1 MRAAVRRRY
10 GPPEVVHI
18 TDVPVPEVG
27 PGEVRVAVHATTVN
41 RTDWGARDAFAAL
54 SAGQAV
60 LSSKHIE
67 VSITSRDALRMVVG
81 ADVDVTPVGITGM
94 GLAGLFRNTAARY
107 LQSGGDDLRHR
118 AADVPAA
125 EQRG

>member
-1 MRAAVRRRY
+1 M
-10 GPPEVVHI
+10 
-18 TDVPVPEVG
+18 
-27 PGEVRVAVHATTVN
+27 VRVAVHATTVN
-41 RTDWGARDAFAAL
+41 RTDCDTRDAFAAF

-67 VSITSRDALRMVVG
+67 VSITSPDALRMVVG
-81 ADVDVTPVGITGM
+81 ADVSMTLVGITGI

-107 LQSGGDDLRHR
+107 LQSGGDDLRHL
-118 AADVPAA
+118 AADVPAV